1 MKKVIV
7 YGSPMCPHCVEA
19 KEILD
24 KEGIRYGYVDITA
37 GMAHLKKFLA
47 LRDSRPEFDKAKA
60 VGDIGIP
67 CFLVDDKD
75 LYVMLPENLDVFSI
89 REGVPNHFTGNQ
101 KAPTQCR
108 VGAFFAE
115 RTRESPH
122 CDFS

>member
-19 KEILD
+19 KEILE

-37 GMAHLKKFLA
+37 GMAPLKKFLA
-47 LRDSRPEFDKAKA
+47 LRDSRPEFDKAQE

-75 LYVMLPENLDVFSI
+75 LYVMLPENLDVF
-89 REGVPNHFTGNQ
+89 R
-101 KAPTQCR
+101 
-108 VGAFFAE
+108 
-115 RTRESPH
+115 
-122 CDFS
+122 

>member
-19 KEILD
+19 KEILV

-47 LRDSRPEFDKAKA
+47 LRDSRPEFDKAKE

-75 LYVMLPENLDVFSI
+75 LYVMLPENLDVF
-89 REGVPNHFTGNQ
+89 R
-101 KAPTQCR
+101 
-108 VGAFFAE
+108 
-115 RTRESPH
+115 
-122 CDFS
+122 